1 MWTRRSFLTSAIG
14 LTTTLTTS
22 AATLSTATAKRAA
35 STSTSPSTAAD
46 LTLRLPAPTGP
57 HRLGVKTLHLI
68 DRNRVDPWNGSPDR
82 ELMITVFY
90 PAQTIRGYGRAPQMT
105 ARAADN
111 FKGFA
116 AYYHHL
122 PAGVDWSATLTHS
135 YVDAPPASGR
145 RPVLLYS
152 PGGTDPRT
160 LGTGLAEDLA
170 SHGYVVV
177 TIDHPGETSEVDIPG
192 RELRTIEISP
202 LTPTD
207 PVLSRVMMRTRFDDV
222 RFVLSRLGTLGL
234 PLDLHRIGSYGH
246 SAGGSTA
253 AQALDENRQVKSA
266 INLEGYLDYLPLKP
280 GEPNELYPIAQHG
293 TDRPLLLTGT
303 DGFRDARIDSSWS
316 AILAHHGPV
325 RRTEIAHANH
335 WVVTD
340 LGAMAPQLQ
349 AAGLMTAEDRTNLV
363 GAIDPAISVPLIRR
377 TVRSF
382 FDRTLK
388 R

>member
-1 MWTRRSFLTSAIG
+1 MVTRRSFLTSTIA
-14 LTTTLTTS
+14 LTTS
-22 AATLSTATAKRAA
+22 ATALAATMPAATAARAA
-35 STSTSPSTAAD
+35 STSTSPSPD

-57 HRLGVKTLHLI
+57 HRLGVRTIHLI
-68 DRNRVDPWNGSPDR
+68 DRGRVDPWNGSPDR
-82 ELMITVFY
+82 DLMLTVFY
-90 PAQTIRGYGRAPQMT
+90 PARSTRGYRRAPQMT
-105 ARAADN
+105 ARAAES

-135 YVDAPPASGR
+135 YADAPPAPGS

-192 RELRTIEISP
+192 SELRTIQIP
-202 LTPTD
+202 PTTPTD
-207 PVLSRVMMRTRFDDV
+207 PVLSRLMMSTRFTDV
-222 RFVLSRLGTLGL
+222 RSVLSQLKTLGL
-234 PLDLHRIGSYGH
+234 PLDLRRIGIYGH

-253 AQALDENRQVKSA
+253 AQGLYENRAIKSA
-266 INLEGYLDYLPLKP
+266 VNLEGYLDFLPLQP
-280 GEPNELYPIAQHG
+280 GEPDELYPIAQHG
-293 TDRPLLLTGT
+293 SDRPLLLAGT
-303 DGFRDARIDSSWS
+303 DGFRDARFDSSWS
-316 AILAHHGPV
+316 ALLGHRGPV
-325 RRTEIAHANH
+325 RRTEVAHANH
-335 WVVTD
+335 WVFTD
-340 LGAMAPQLQ
+340 LGALAPQLQ
-349 AAGLMTAEDRTNLV
+349 AAGLMTAEDRTSRV
-363 GAIDPAISVPLIRR
+363 GAVDPAISVPLIRR

>member
-1 MWTRRSFLTSAIG
+1 MWTRRSFLTSTIA
-14 LTTTLTTS
+14 LTSL
-22 AATLSTATAKRAA
+22 AGALPARAA
-35 STSTSPSTAAD
+35 STSTSPSPAAD
-46 LTLRLPAPTGP
+46 LTLRLPAPAGP
-57 HRLGVKTLHLI
+57 HRLGVRTLHLT
-68 DRNRVDPWNGSPDR
+68 DRGRVDPWNGSPDR
-82 ELMITVFY
+82 ELVLTVFY
-90 PAQTIRGYGRAPQMT
+90 PARTTRGCHRAPQMT
-105 ARAADN
+105 ARAAGN

-135 YVDAPPASGR
+135 YADAPPAPGR

-177 TIDHPGETSEVDIPG
+177 TIDHPGETSEVDIPDG
-192 RELRTIEISP
+192 ELRTIQIP
-202 LTPTD
+202 PTTPTD
-207 PVLSRVMMRTRFDDV
+207 PVLSRLMMSTRFADV
-222 RFVLSRLGTLGL
+222 RFVLSRLSTLGL
-234 PLDLHRIGSYGH
+234 PLDLRRIGIYGH

-253 AQALDENRQVKSA
+253 AQALYENRELKSA
-266 INLEGYLDYLPLKP
+266 INLEGYLDYLPLPP
-280 GEPNELYPIAQHG
+280 GEPDELYPIAQHG
-293 TDRPLLLTGT
+293 SDRPLLLAGT
-303 DGFRDARIDSSWS
+303 DGFRDARFDSSWS
-316 AILAHHGPV
+316 ALLAHHGPV

-335 WVVTD
+335 WVFTD

-349 AAGLMTAEDRTNLV
+349 AAGLMTAEDRTDQV
-363 GAIDPAISVPLIRR
+363 GAVNPAISVPLIRR

>member
-1 MWTRRSFLTSAIG
+1 
-14 LTTTLTTS
+14 
-22 AATLSTATAKRAA
+22 
-35 STSTSPSTAAD
+35 
-46 LTLRLPAPTGP
+46 
-57 HRLGVKTLHLI
+57 
-68 DRNRVDPWNGSPDR
+68 
-82 ELMITVFY
+82 MITVFY
-90 PAQTIRGYGRAPQMT
+90 PARTTRGFHRAPQMT
-105 ARAADN
+105 ARAAEN

-135 YVDAPPASGR
+135 YADAPPAPGR

-170 SHGYVVV
+170 SNGYVVV
-177 TIDHPGETSEVDIPG
+177 TVDHPGETSEVDIPG
-192 RELRTIEISP
+192 GELRKIQIPPT
-202 LTPTD
+202 TPTD
-207 PVLSRVMMRTRFDDV
+207 PVLSRVMMKTRFDDI
-222 RFVLSRLGTLGL
+222 RFVLSQLNTLGV
-234 PLDLHRIGSYGH
+234 PVDLRRVGIYGH

-253 AQALDENRQVKSA
+253 AQALYENHQLKSA
-266 INLEGYLDYLPLKP
+266 INLEGYLDYLPLQP
-280 GEPNELYPIAQHG
+280 GDPNEPYPIAQHG

-303 DGFRDARIDSSWS
+303 DGFRDARFDSSWS
-316 AILAHHGPV
+316 AIHGPV
-325 RRTEIAHANH
+325 RRTEITNANH
-335 WVVTD
+335 WVFTD

-363 GAIDPAISVPLIRR
+363 GAVDPAISVPLIRR

-388 R
+388 H